1 MNEIQQVTQPDQ
13 NQELLS
19 TNTEPVALTQSDVN
33 NIVGSARLKG
43 EKRGY
48 EKGYNEALASLQSQN
63 NQSQSLT
70 EQKAREIAEQTIADK
85 IKAFEENSRREA
97 ATQYGHKVLT
107 ELGAKINQD
116 KQSIPDFDNVVNL
129 ASFQNAPEILHL
141 ANMVDNS
148 GHVLYDLKKNPE
160 KLVTIASAVRNGFP
174 DDAMTLVRQLSDS
187 IKANQNAINQPK
199 SPEPLSQIK
208 PSNIGLDNGSGKT
221 AAELRKNPRYR
232 G

>member
-1 MNEIQQVTQPDQ
+1 MNEIQQVSQPDQ

-19 TNTEPVALTQSDVN
+19 TNTEPLALTQSEAN
-33 NIVGSARLKG
+33 NIAGTARLKG

-63 NQSQSLT
+63 NQSASLT

-141 ANMVDNS
+141 VNMVDNS
-148 GHVLYDLKKNPE
+148 GHVLYDLKKNPQN
-160 KLVTIASAVRNGFP
+160 LVTIASAVRNGFP

-221 AAELRKNPRYR
+221 VAELRKNPKYR